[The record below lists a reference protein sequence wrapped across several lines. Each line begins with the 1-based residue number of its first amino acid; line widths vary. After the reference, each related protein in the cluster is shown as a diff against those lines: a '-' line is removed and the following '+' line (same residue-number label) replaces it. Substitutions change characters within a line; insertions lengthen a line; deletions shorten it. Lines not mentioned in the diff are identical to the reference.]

1 MEPELYEDGGRTQV
15 GFCVAMRDA
24 SNELTVTSTLRA

>member
-15 GFCVAMRDA
+15 GFCVIMRDA
-24 SNELTVTSTLRA
+24 SNGLTATSAV